1 MEGISYEAC
10 SLAGNLKLNNLQRVI
25 DENFLTLI
33 SLNETKMGENVI
45 KTISGLL
52 MGQMFT
58 LMQRKSFEE
67 HIIFIIDEIAV
78 IEHPILKRFLAESRK
93 YNVSVILSG
102 QYFSQ
107 ISEELKQAIF
117 SNVVN
122 YYTFRVSR
130 EDAMVLSKNM
140 QMEVAVHDSYFSKIK
155 ILTEL
160 ANRECVLRIS
170 NNGRVLPAFKAS
182 TLNVISHPRIKEEN
196 EEEYIKNKNNIYII
210 LLERGVKL
218 MFKQKIEE
226 AKNDEINNLLEI
238 MKSQSSGRRKILDEG

>member
-1 MEGISYEAC
+1 M
-10 SLAGNLKLNNLQRVI
+10 NK
-25 DENFLTLI
+25 
-33 SLNETKMGENVI
+33 
-45 KTISGLL
+45 
-52 MGQMFT
+52 
-58 LMQRKSFEE
+58 E

-196 EEEYIKNKNNIYII
+196 EEEYIRSEKTNIT
-210 LLERGVKL
+210 K
-218 MFKQKIEE
+218 KK
-226 AKNDEINNLLEI
+226 
-238 MKSQSSGRRKILDEG
+238 